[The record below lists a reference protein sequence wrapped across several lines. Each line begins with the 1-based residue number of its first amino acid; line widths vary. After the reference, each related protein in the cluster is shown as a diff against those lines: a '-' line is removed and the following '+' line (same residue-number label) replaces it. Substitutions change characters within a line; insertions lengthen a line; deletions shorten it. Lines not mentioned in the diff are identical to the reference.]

1 MKKIL
6 FLMLSLILLG
16 GANSYATKLY
26 ADLSKLSNGPGKS
39 TWDSGTNTMT
49 WKEGSYNMISN
60 FDFAA
65 GDYSSFESISITVS
79 NLTNADG
86 IRLQIRANGKEKMVM
101 LNGEGTF
108 TKRLIKDFE
117 FTASD
122 LTSVEWVRLLG
133 SNYQNPESHTI
144 NDENPGSAVINDVYF
159 YQSSKTLKVN
169 LSAMASSSGNAT
181 WNKDTKVF
189 AWTGTWSNSIVLP
202 GLSGN
207 LSSFTTISY
216 ETVAG
221 TCDHFRILV
230 YYNNG
235 AGQTTYNA
243 SVGNKSVTFKEMEVS
258 EENLAHISSINIAG
272 ASDKNG
278 DIILN
283 SFSLEGP
290 AMNRIEDVTTQ
301 VPPVGAQDINGMTGT
316 GSIKWD
322 VTYPKTLG
330 TGAGWCGNIDG
341 EDKSVDITDYDYLH
355 FVVSNA
361 SADAHLGLRVFVVTK
376 TYNPDTEDKNK
387 YRVCLYP
394 HPIAEAGDV
403 SDWTAVSYIT
413 SPGVYV
419 VKISDYPLLRGFK
432 TNNSWDNESSHRGTI
447 TVSLAYVTSGDPA
460 NPVDNIDRV
469 GDEALTDPHA
479 TCFDVTRLEGSGI
492 TLNATNSNALFIAN
506 SGELTN
512 TGNVI
517 VGSTCANLALADGN
531 YPFFTTVDFTATSAS
546 YDRTFTAGIRS
557 TVCLPFALT
566 AGEAAAAGTF
576 YELSGV
582 NGAGTE
588 LTFTNVT
595 SSGTTAY
602 KPYIFEAKA
611 DGTPFSDYSSKSI
624 AATPATFTGATVEGY
639 TLTGVLAGSSD
650 VAADN
655 EGKTVYGWSGN
666 SGQEGTFV
674 KVGTGVAINPFR
686 AYVVYDGGVSSPARI
701 AARFVGGSVTGI
713 NEVPEAQNVLNP
725 DGKYIEN
732 GKIVIVKNG
741 VKYNAAGAKLY

>member
-1 MKKIL
+1 MKKFL
-6 FLMLSLILLG
+6 FLIALFTLMG
-16 GANSYATKLY
+16 GVNSYATKLY

-108 TKRLIKDFE
+108 TKQLINDFG

-133 SNYQNPESHTI
+133 SNYQNSESHTI
-144 NDENPGSAVINDVYF
+144 NAENPGSAVINDVYF
-159 YQSSKTLKVN
+159 YQSSKTLNVN
-169 LSAMASSSGNAT
+169 LSAMASSSDHAS

-189 AWTGTWSNSIVLP
+189 AWDLNYSNSIVLP

-207 LSSFTTISY
+207 LSSFTTITY
-216 ETVAG
+216 DTEAG
-221 TCDHFRILV
+221 TSEAFRILI

-235 AGQTTYNA
+235 AAQTTYAA
-243 SVGNKSVTFKEMEVS
+243 SVGKKSVTFAEMGVS
-258 EENLAHISSINIAG
+258 EENLAHINTINFAG
-272 ASDKNG
+272 AATASG

-290 AMNRIEDVTTQ
+290 ALNRIEDVTTQ
-301 VPPVGAQDINGMTGT
+301 VPPVGGQDINGMTGA
-316 GSIKWD
+316 GSTKWD
-322 VTYPKTLG
+322 VTYPTTLG
-330 TGAGWCGNIDG
+330 TSAGWCGDIDS
-341 EDKSVDITDYDYLH
+341 DSKNVDIADKDYLH

-376 TYNPDTEDKNK
+376 TYDPEKEDKNK

-394 HPIAEAGDV
+394 HPIAEAGEV

-469 GDEALTDPHA
+469 GEEALTDPHA
-479 TCFDVTRLEGSGI
+479 TCFDVTWLEGEGM
-492 TLNATNSNALFIAN
+492 TFNATNSNALFFAKT
-506 SGELTN
+506 GELSN
-512 TGNVI
+512 PNNVV
-517 VGSTCANLALADGN
+517 VGSACANLALTDGN
-531 YPFFTTVDFTATSAS
+531 YPFFTVYDFTATSVS
-546 YDRTFTAGIRS
+546 YNRTFKAGKKS

-566 AGEAAAAGTF
+566 PAEAAAAGKF
-576 YELSGV
+576 YELSDV
-582 NGAGTE
+582 NDGNTGFI
-588 LTFTNVT
+588 FTDVT

-602 KPYIFEAKA
+602 KPYIFEATEN
-611 DGTPFSDYSSKSI
+611 GTPFSAYSGKPI
-624 AATPATFTGATVEGY
+624 AATPTSFTGEAVEGY
-639 TLTGVLAGSSD
+639 TLTGVMKGSSD
-650 VAADN
+650 VAGDN

-666 SGQEGTFV
+666 DGNEGDFV

-686 AYVVYDGGVSSPARI
+686 AYVVYDGDGVSLARM
-701 AARFVGGSVTGI
+701 AARFVSGSVTGI
-713 NEVPEAQNVLNP
+713 NEVSETPNVLNP
-725 DGKYIEN
+725 DRKYIEN
-732 GKIVIVKNG
+732 NNIVIVKNG
-741 VKYNAAGAKLY
+741 VKYNAAGQLLK

>member
-1 MKKIL
+1 
-6 FLMLSLILLG
+6 MLSLILMG
-16 GANSYATKLY
+16 GANSVKAEKKN
-26 ADLSKLSNGPGKS
+26 ADLSKLSSIGTNA
-39 TWDSGTNTMT
+39 TWDGVHNTMT
-49 WKEGSYNMISN
+49 WTATSNNMISN
-60 FDFAA
+60 FDYAA
-65 GDYSSFESISITVS
+65 GDYSSWESISITVS
-79 NLTNADG
+79 DLTNAAG
-86 IRLQIRANGKEKMVM
+86 IRVQIRANGQEKLVA
-101 LNGEGTF
+101 LNGKGTF
-108 TKRLIKDFE
+108 TKQLINDFG

-122 LTSVEWVRLLG
+122 LKSVEWIRVLG
-133 SNYQNPESHTI
+133 SAWQNGESHTI
-144 NDENPGSAVINDVYF
+144 NAENPASAVINDVYL
-159 YQSSKTLKVN
+159 YQSSKTLNVN

-235 AGQTTYNA
+235 AGQTTYYA

-301 VPPVGAQDINGMTGT
+301 VPPVGGKDINGMTGT
-316 GSIKWD
+316 ESIKWD

-341 EDKSVDITDYDYLH
+341 DDKSVDITGYNYLH

-361 SADAHLGLRVFVVTK
+361 SADAHLGFRVFVSDGSTR
-376 TYNPDTEDKNK
+376 T
-387 YRVCLYP
+387 CLYP
-394 HPIAEAGDV
+394 HPIAEAGSV
-403 SDWTAVSYIT
+403 ENWTTVTYIT

-419 VKISDYPLLRGFK
+419 VDISGYPLLRGFK
-432 TNNSWDNESSHRGTI
+432 TNNSWDDDNSHRGTI
-447 TVSLAYVTSGDPA
+447 TVSLAYVTSDSPA
-460 NPVDNIDRV
+460 NPVDNIVRV
-469 GDEALTDPHA
+469 GEGALTDPHA
-479 TCFDVTRLEGSGI
+479 TCFDVTWLEGEGM
-492 TLNATNSNALFIAN
+492 TFNATNSNALFFAN
-506 SGELTN
+506 TGELSN
-512 TGNVI
+512 PNNVV
-517 VGSTCANLALADGN
+517 VGSTCANLALTDGN
-531 YPFFTTVDFTATSAS
+531 YPFFTVYDFTATSVS
-546 YDRTFTAGIRS
+546 YNREFKAGKKS

-566 AGEAAAAGTF
+566 PAEAAAAGTF

-582 NGAGTE
+582 NDGNTGFI
-588 LTFTNVT
+588 FTDVT

-602 KPYIFEAKA
+602 KPYIFEATEN
-611 DGTPFSDYSSKSI
+611 GTPFSAYSGKSI
-624 AATPATFTGATVEGY
+624 AATPTSFTGEAVEGY
-639 TLTGVLAGSSD
+639 TLTGVMKGSSD
-650 VAADN
+650 VAGDN

-674 KVGTGVAINPFR
+674 KVGTGVAIDPFR
-686 AYVVYDGGVSSPARI
+686 AYVVYDGAGSSPARMS
-701 AARFVGGSVTGI
+701 ARFVGGFVTGVK
-713 NEVPEAQNVLNP
+713 EVSEAHNFLNP
-725 DGKYIEN
+725 DGKFVEK
-732 GKIVIVKNG
+732 GKIVIIKNG
-741 VKYNAAGAKLY
+741 VKYNATGAQIK